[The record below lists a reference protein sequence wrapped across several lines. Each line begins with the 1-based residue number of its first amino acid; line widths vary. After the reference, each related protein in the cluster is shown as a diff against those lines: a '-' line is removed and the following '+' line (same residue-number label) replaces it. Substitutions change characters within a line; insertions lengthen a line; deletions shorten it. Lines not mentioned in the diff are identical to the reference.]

1 MQLQY
6 EGLDYWTR
14 APIRVAV
21 EQGLVA
27 AVENLEATRGEAD
40 RSRSLD
46 ELPYICTGFIDLQV
60 NGYAGIDYSGAGL
73 GAVPA
78 GGTGSAPGERP
89 DGPDGPVERVVRA
102 IAASGTTRHLAT
114 IITGPRDRI
123 TTNCAA
129 IAAAVQ
135 TSTWVRTAVVGIHVE
150 GPFISPE
157 DGPRGAHDPKH
168 VRKPDWNEFSSWQ
181 EAAEGL
187 IRVVTVAPETE
198 GALAFIEKATAAGVV
213 VAIGHTAAAPE
224 RIREAISAGA
234 RLSTHLGNGSH
245 AVLPRLK
252 NYLWEQLGADELWAS
267 LIADGFHLPDAVMR
281 SFARAKGLDRLA
293 LVSDVAFLAG
303 SAPGV
308 RSWGDIA
315 VEIHAD
321 GHLSLAGTEF
331 LAGAG
336 HLLDRDIARFM
347 AATGVSLG
355 EATALCIRNPARLL
369 GLPPG
374 AATFVPGT
382 PACITLF
389 RHRPGAAQLDIE
401 SCVVAGEELYRR
413 ET

>member
-1 MQLQY
+1 MIY
-6 EGLDYWTR
+6 EGLDCWTR
-14 APIRVAV
+14 APLRVTV
-21 EQGLVA
+21 DRGLIA
-27 AVENLEATRGEAD
+27 AVESLPAAPELAD
-40 RSRSLD
+40 SSPSPD
-46 ELPYICTGFIDLQV
+46 CLPYICPGFIDLQV

-73 GAVPA
+73 GALPA
-78 GGTGSAPGERP
+78 GGTGSTSGVRADAPEGAIEK
-89 DGPDGPVERVVRA
+89 VVRA

-129 IAAAVQ
+129 VAAAARKSNLVQ
-135 TSTWVRTAVVGIHVE
+135 TAVLGIHIE
-150 GPFISPE
+150 GPFISPV

-168 VRKPDWNEFSSWQ
+168 VRNPDWNEFSAWQ
-181 EAAEGL
+181 DAAEGL
-187 IRVVTVAPETE
+187 IRIVTVAPETE
-198 GALAFIEKATAAGVV
+198 GALAFIEKVSAAGVV
-213 VAIGHTAAAPE
+213 VAIGHTAASPE
-224 RIREAISAGA
+224 RIREAITAGA

-252 NYLWEQLGADELWAS
+252 NYLWEQLGADELCAS
-267 LIADGFHLPDAVMR
+267 VIADGFHLPDAVMR
-281 SFARAKGLDRLA
+281 SFARAKGLDRLV

-308 RSWGDIA
+308 RPWGDIA
-315 VEIHAD
+315 VEVHAD

-347 AATGVSLG
+347 TATGTLLG
-355 EATALCIRNPARLL
+355 EAAALCIRNPARLL
-369 GLPPG
+369 GLSPG

-389 RHRPGAAQLDIE
+389 RHEPGAVQLDIE
-401 SCVVAGEELYRR
+401 TCVVGGEELYRR

>member
-1 MQLQY
+1 
-6 EGLDYWTR
+6 
-14 APIRVAV
+14 
-21 EQGLVA
+21 
-27 AVENLEATRGEAD
+27 
-40 RSRSLD
+40 
-46 ELPYICTGFIDLQV
+46 LPYICPGFIDVQV

-73 GAVPA
+73 DAAPGR
-78 GGTGSAPGERP
+78 GTGSAAGAPEEA
-89 DGPDGPVERVVRA
+89 VEKVVRA

-123 TTNCAA
+123 TANCGA
-129 IAAAVQ
+129 IVAAVRKSKLVQ
-135 TSTWVRTAVVGIHVE
+135 TAVLGIHIE
-150 GPFISPE
+150 GPFISPV

-168 VRKPDWNEFSSWQ
+168 VRKPDWDEFCAWQ

-187 IRVVTVAPETE
+187 IRIVTVAPEIE
-198 GALAFIEKATAAGVV
+198 GALAFIEKVSAAGVV
-213 VAIGHTAAAPE
+213 VAIGHTAASPE
-224 RIREAISAGA
+224 RIREAIAAGA

-245 AVLPRLK
+245 AVLPRLT
-252 NYLWEQLGADELWAS
+252 NYLWEQLGADELCAS
-267 LIADGFHLPDAVMR
+267 IIADGFHLPDAVMR
-281 SFARAKGLDRLA
+281 SFARAKGLDRLV

-308 RSWGDIA
+308 RPWGDIA
-315 VEIHAD
+315 VEVHGD

-347 AATGVSLG
+347 AATGTSLG
-355 EATALCIRNPARLL
+355 EATALCIRNPALLL
-369 GLPPG
+369 GLPPS

-389 RHRPGAAQLDIE
+389 RHRPGAMQLDIE
-401 SCVVAGEELYRR
+401 TCVVAGEELYRR